1 VKGEDPLEGVPDER
15 RQTVEGP
22 DGEPTASLP
31 TTPRWRWVLGGAL
44 LAVSVALPLAAL
56 VVLFLPLSFGWKAG
70 LFSALAVT
78 GEVAFWLAALVLG
91 REVVRRYRRFL
102 DPRYWLDK
110 YRR

>member
-1 VKGEDPLEGVPDER
+1 MKEDNIPNEPPAKEPDADPL
-15 RQTVEGP
+15 
-22 DGEPTASLP
+22 ASP
-31 TTPRWRWVLGGAL
+31 PAGSSRKTLGIAL
-44 LAVSVALPLAAL
+44 LAVSVLLPLAAL

-70 LFSALAVT
+70 VFATLAVS

-110 YRR
+110 R